1 MRPPDPEA
9 LLDEARFEVDEF
21 MPYWAEL
28 WPSGLALAEA
38 LPSRLDGLAVVELG
52 CGLGVP
58 SLVAAACGANVTA
71 VDWASEAIELLRGN
85 AERNAIA
92 LRAVHADW
100 SMVGGSF
107 DLVLA
112 ADLLYEERNGDAL
125 LEVLP
130 TLAPWV
136 LIADPG
142 RSSARAFFEE
152 ARGDWEVSDRGDR
165 VYELRR
171 ATRADPPA
179 CGDG

>member
-9 LLDEARFEVDEF
+9 LIDEARFEVDEF

-58 SLVAAACGANVTA
+58 SLVAAARGGNVTA
-71 VDWASEAIELLRGN
+71 VDWAAEAIELLREN
-85 AERNAIA
+85 AERNAIP

-100 SMVGGSF
+100 NRVGGSF

-112 ADLLYEERNGDAL
+112 ADLLYEERNGEAL
-125 LEVLP
+125 LERLP
-130 TLAPWV
+130 SLATRV

-142 RSSARAFFEE
+142 RPA
-152 ARGDWEVSDRGDR
+152 ARGFFAEACRAWEISDRGER
-165 VYELRR
+165 VYELTRT
-171 ATRADPPA
+171 TRADPPA
-179 CGDG
+179 RANG